1 MSNPATKAEVL
12 SAWQF
17 ADASNTASFTSTH
30 IFKQGLPILQVFH
43 DEEDR
48 SWQFHSGKTV
58 TTKDLLIVGLG
69 EVVRLDPSIAE
80 LADLP
85 LGWQAHRQSTK
96 EPWLREPQPPAPATD
111 D

>member
-1 MSNPATKAEVL
+1 MSKRATKAKIL

-17 ADASNTASFTSTH
+17 ADAPNMASFTSTH
-30 IFKQGLPILQVFH
+30 IFKQGLPILQVPH
-43 DEEDR
+43 DEEDGA
-48 SWQFHSGKTV
+48 WQFHSGKAV

-69 EVVRLDPSIAE
+69 EVVRLDPSIAK

-85 LGWQAHRQSTK
+85 LGWKAKRQSIK
-96 EPWLREPQPPAPATD
+96 EPWVREPQQPALASD

>member
-1 MSNPATKAEVL
+1 MSNLATKAEIL

-17 ADASNTASFTSTH
+17 ADAPNTASFTSTH

-43 DEEDR
+43 DGEDG
-48 SWQFHSGKTV
+48 SWQFHSGNSV
-58 TTKDLLIVGLG
+58 TTKELLIVGLG

-85 LGWQAHRQSTK
+85 LGWQAQRRSIK
-96 EPWLREPQPPAPATD
+96 KPWVREPQPPVPASD